1 MPGTVEVRDVF
12 GICGLVIQGGGSLTR
27 VQEDCGREV
36 TQALQKLQ
44 GFALALILVKEGLK
58 GSCSSGLGQGC

>member
-12 GICGLVIQGGGSLTR
+12 GICGLVIQGGGSFSR
-27 VQEDCGREV
+27 VQDCGREV

-58 GSCSSGLGQGC
+58 GSCFSALGQCC